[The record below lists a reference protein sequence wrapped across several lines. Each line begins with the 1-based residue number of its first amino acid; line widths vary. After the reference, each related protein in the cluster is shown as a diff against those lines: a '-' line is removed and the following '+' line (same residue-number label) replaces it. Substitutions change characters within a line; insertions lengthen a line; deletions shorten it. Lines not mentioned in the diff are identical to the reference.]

1 MYPEDT
7 IQAYVDPWWEED
19 KTPGLKRGRLIWG
32 FVPHVPQVPMVLI
45 PIGRSDPTDHE
56 RMQYKLEPLKAVK
69 YSKLPRLPVAA
80 LPLLEGEVLSAYKA
94 KKRPLL
100 VVSTGGPE
108 IPKEIT
114 GGSPKWQTLPAMLVA
129 PFYGA
134 GFDGKRAGF
143 NEEFVRRI
151 RRCEY
156 PQYLYDKLP
165 HGGRTEES
173 ILRLDHLQPF
183 PLFDQAYQWTS
194 HCLNEE
200 ALMILDEWLHWL
212 VEGIL
217 QEDSILGMYRDG
229 LGEFDAG
236 NKLTPV

>member
-1 MYPEDT
+1 MYLEDS
-7 IQAYVDPWWEED
+7 IQAYVAPWWEVDE
-19 KTPGLKRGRLIWG
+19 TPGLKRGRLIRG
-32 FVPHVPQVPMVLI
+32 FLPHVFQVPMVLI
-45 PIGRSDPTDHE
+45 PIGRSDPTNHE
-56 RMQYKLEPLKAVK
+56 RMDYRLEPLKAGK
-69 YSKLPRLPVAA
+69 YPKLPRLPVAA
-80 LPLLEGEVLSAYKA
+80 LPLFEGEVLSAYKA

-108 IPKEIT
+108 IPKAIT
-114 GGSPKWQTLPAMLVA
+114 TGSPKWQIRPAMLVA

-134 GFDGKRAGF
+134 VFDGKRAGF

-165 HGGRTEES
+165 DGGRTEES

-183 PLFDQAYQWTS
+183 PLFDQAYQWTP
-194 HCLNEE
+194 HCLSEE
-200 ALMILDEWLHWL
+200 ALMILDEWLQWL
-212 VEGIL
+212 IEGSL
-217 QEDSILGMYRDG
+217 PEDSLLGMYRAG